1 MVSISLPEHRRNIP
15 MSKITFAF
23 VLAAA
28 VHAGA
33 PAYAGDA
40 KAEAAR
46 CTRWLDAVLLGDM
59 DQAALVSTEQL
70 NAEDV
75 PKVYVDSQRANVTK
89 LIDRL
94 TKIGSGAPTFE
105 SDLGDE
111 VVHGTGDI
119 IKRQRWKF
127 GANSR
132 AYVGCVSYPGIDS
145 PWHLVVKFEGNL
157 DTLTTKLENAAKSH
171 LSAPPER

>member
-1 MVSISLPEHRRNIP
+1 
-15 MSKITFAF
+15 MSKVTFAF

-46 CTRWLDAVLLGDM
+46 CTRWLDAMLLGDM
-59 DQAALVSTEQL
+59 DQAALVLTEQL

-75 PKVYVDSQRANVTK
+75 PKVYVEAQRANMTK

-94 TKIGSGAPTFE
+94 TEIGSGPPTFE
-105 SDLGDE
+105 SDLGDK
-111 VVHGTGDI
+111 VIDGSGDI

-127 GANSR
+127 GADAR
-132 AYVGCVSYPGIDS
+132 AYVGCVSYPGTDS
-145 PWHLVVKFEGNL
+145 PWHLVVKFEDNL
-157 DTLTTKLENAAKSH
+157 DALTTKLENAAKSH